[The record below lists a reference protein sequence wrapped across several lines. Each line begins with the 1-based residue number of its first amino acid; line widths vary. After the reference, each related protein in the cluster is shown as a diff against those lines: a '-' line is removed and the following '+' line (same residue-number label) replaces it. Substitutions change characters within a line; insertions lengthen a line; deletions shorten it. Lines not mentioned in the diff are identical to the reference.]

1 MLLPISFIKY
11 VTVITEIYRL
21 LLHKFYL
28 GVSAKY
34 LPAVILCTFFAMKM
48 LSAKRV
54 CE

>member
-1 MLLPISFIKY
+1 MVSALAQFKLICKNNIIYQKCYCQYLIKY

-34 LPAVILCTFFAMKM
+34 QL
-48 LSAKRV
+48 
-54 CE
+54 